1 MKPVLLAACV
11 LILANVAQAGVM
23 LDELNQIVE
32 QVPSIDST
40 TPNEP
45 TEKNLETNG
54 FVQFLFMVLLILL

>member
-1 MKPVLLAACV
+1 MKPVLLAVCV

-40 TPNEP
+40 TPNKP
-45 TEKNLETNG
+45 PEKNLETNG

>member
-11 LILANVAQAGVM
+11 LILANVVQAGVM

-40 TPNEP
+40 TPNKP
-45 TEKNLETNG
+45 AEKNLETNG

>member
-1 MKPVLLAACV
+1 M

-23 LDELNQIVE
+23 LEELNQIVE

-40 TPNEP
+40 TPNKP
-45 TEKNLETNG
+45 PEKNLETNG

>member
-1 MKPVLLAACV
+1 MKPVLLAVCV

-40 TPNEP
+40 APNKP
-45 TEKNLETNG
+45 TETNLETNG
-54 FVQFLFMVLLILL
+54 FVHFLFMVLLILL

>member
-40 TPNEP
+40 TPNKP
-45 TEKNLETNG
+45 IEKNLETNG

>member
-1 MKPVLLAACV
+1 MKPVLLAACA

-32 QVPSIDST
+32 HVPSIDST
-40 TPNEP
+40 TLNKP

>member
-23 LDELNQIVE
+23 LDELNQIVQ

-40 TPNEP
+40 TPNKP

>member
-40 TPNEP
+40 TLNKP

>member
-23 LDELNQIVE
+23 LEELNQIVE

-40 TPNEP
+40 MPNKP

>member
-1 MKPVLLAACV
+1 MKPVLLAVCV